1 MGMMMTMTGTMTG
14 TRFAA
19 ACALA
24 ALLAAPASA
33 GLFGKKVEPL
43 ADPAYQVTY
52 AEDRE
57 PAMPRSNGAIFQSAT
72 GYAPLVSGGRAASV
86 GDVITILLVERTD
99 ASKSSSSATNR
110 SGSAGI
116 APPTTGLFSKLFS
129 ASDAATSGSQS
140 FTGKG
145 NAAQSNALS
154 GEITVTV
161 AKVLANG
168 TLLVRGQKGLTLNR
182 GDEFVQIS
190 GLVRPG
196 DISPDNRVLSTRVA
210 DARITYTGR
219 GDVQR
224 ASRAG
229 WLSRFFSVI
238 SPF

>member
-1 MGMMMTMTGTMTG
+1 MTMTMRLT
-14 TRFAA
+14 A
-19 ACALA
+19 ACAMA
-24 ALLAAPASA
+24 VLLGAPATA
-33 GLFGKKVEPL
+33 GLFGRKAEPL
-43 ADPAYQVTY
+43 EDPAYQVTY

-57 PAMPRSNGAIFQSAT
+57 PVAPRSNGAIFQPAA
-72 GYAPLVSGGRAASV
+72 GYASLVSGGRAASV
-86 GDVITILLVERTD
+86 GDVITILLVERTN
-99 ASKSSSSATNR
+99 ASKSTSSATNR

-116 APPTTGLFSKLFS
+116 VPPTTGLFSKLFS
-129 ASDAATSGSQS
+129 ASDVATSASQG

-145 NAAQSNALS
+145 DAAQSNALS

-190 GLVRPG
+190 GLVRPA

-224 ASRAG
+224 ASRPG